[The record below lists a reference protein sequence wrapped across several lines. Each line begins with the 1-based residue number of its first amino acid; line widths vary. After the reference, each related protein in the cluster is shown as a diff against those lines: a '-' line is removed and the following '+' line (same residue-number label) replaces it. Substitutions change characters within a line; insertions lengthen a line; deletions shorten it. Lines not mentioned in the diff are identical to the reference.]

1 MAYEVLFT
9 ASAEEDF
16 VSIGKY
22 LAETLANPPAAAS
35 FTKSAEAVVHT
46 LAENPFLFPLCS
58 DPYLGR
64 LSYRSAGIGNYLA
77 IFRIT
82 TKPRKVLVLRIF
94 HQTQNYPEHMRPK
107 RQRRRRGTRRK

>member
-16 VSIGKY
+16 VSIGEY
-22 LAETLANPPAAAS
+22 LAVTLANPPAAAS
-35 FTKSAEAVVHT
+35 FTKAAEVVIRT

-77 IFRIT
+77 IR
-82 TKPRKVLVLRIF
+82 
-94 HQTQNYPEHMRPK
+94 HS
-107 RQRRRRGTRRK
+107 